1 MPLYFVRHGESLA
14 NEQNYFA
21 GAQNSPLTP
30 LGRRQARQAADYVRR
45 RGLHFD
51 QVHVS
56 TLERAQVT
64 AAIILEGVTGT
75 PQVITS
81 AALVERDFG
90 IFAGKNKTL
99 IKKSIGHRL
108 YDACFHDADGAPPD
122 GEHWMDMYARCKH
135 YYDTVLA
142 PLDRQGK
149 QVLVVAHKYIVEVF
163 ALIASGL
170 PPADYIDFRLPNSR
184 PLSWDELKQMTARS
198 SSRMNYLGEQ
208 TEIHLL
214 QWMLLAALGG
224 FALSCAGVRVLHIA
238 STTAI
243 VVLLAVNAFFLSVRI
258 EAGAL
263 RLTRGPEN
271 IALCVISVARALC
284 AMLLLTQFQNE
295 WIHVI
300 GLLLIVPPA
309 LSVPTFSLARG
320 GDYFFAARYTLV
332 LSVLLPL
339 LLLVLVVDHR
349 ELLGNAHALERFFVV
364 LLLALALPSLAAQGW
379 RRARPIAAGKLATNW
394 GWVGALTMVPMAL
407 LVGLRTEGTA
417 LVHALM
423 DGGWH
428 AWGALLLPFTLLLA
442 CRVGSAMY
450 LRAHQ
455 RVTGKQIDAGI
466 AADIHL
472 LQTSPN
478 IFLWLSLLLPG
489 TFTHAPTLVAGTLL
503 GFFAFALLDETWVV
517 RRFRAQITPALR
529 KPASPPIAVA
539 GVRNADNV
547 EQDDVALESR

>member
-30 LGRRQARQAADYVRR
+30 LGRRQARQAADYVRQ

-56 TLERAQVT
+56 TLERAQAT
-64 AAIILEGVTGT
+64 ASIILEGVTAP
-75 PQVITS
+75 PQVISS

-184 PLSWDELKQMTARS
+184 PLSWDELRQMTARS

-214 QWMLLAALGG
+214 QWMLIAAVGG
-224 FALSCAGVRVLHIA
+224 FALSCAGVRAPHIA

-263 RLTRGPEN
+263 RLTQGPEN
-271 IALCVISVARALC
+271 IALCVISVARACC
-284 AMLLLTQFQNE
+284 AMLLLTQFHNE

-339 LLLVLVVDHR
+339 LLLGLFVDHR
-349 ELLGNAHALERFFVV
+349 ALLGDAHALERFFVV

-417 LVHALM
+417 LVHALTH
-423 DGGWH
+423 GGWQ

-442 CRVGSAMY
+442 CRVGSAVY

-455 RVTGKQIDAGI
+455 SVTGKRIDAGI

-529 KPASPPIAVA
+529 RPASSPITAA
-539 GVRNADNV
+539 DVRTAENI
-547 EQDDVALESR
+547 ERDDVALESR

>member
-30 LGRRQARQAADYVRR
+30 LGRRQAQQAARYVCQRALR
-45 RGLHFD
+45 FD
-51 QVHVS
+51 EVHVS
-56 TLERAQVT
+56 TLERAQAT
-64 AAIILEGVTGT
+64 AAIILEGAQGN
-75 PQVITS
+75 PQVRLS

-170 PPADYIDFRLPNSR
+170 PPAEYIDFRLPNSR

-214 QWMLLAALGG
+214 QWMLLAAISG
-224 FALSCAGVRVLHIA
+224 FALSCLGVSLPHVVT
-238 STTAI
+238 TTAI
-243 VVLLAVNAFFLSVRI
+243 VALLAANAFFLSLRI
-258 EAGAL
+258 EPGAL
-263 RLTRGPEN
+263 RLTQGPEN
-271 IALCVISVARALC
+271 IALSVISVARALC
-284 AMLLLTQFQNE
+284 AMFLLTHFQNE

-332 LSVLLPL
+332 LSILLPV
-339 LLLVLVVDHR
+339 LLLVLYVDHR
-349 ELLGNAHALERFFVV
+349 EVLGNAHALERFFVL
-364 LLLALALPSLAAQGW
+364 LLLALALPCLLAQRW

-394 GWVGALTMVPMAL
+394 GWVGSLTMVPMAL
-407 LVGLRTEGTA
+407 LVSLRADGAA
-417 LVHALM
+417 LADALLH
-423 DGGWH
+423 GGWP
-428 AWGALLLPFTLLLA
+428 AWAALLLPFTLLMA
-442 CRVGSAMY
+442 CRVGSALY
-450 LRAHQ
+450 LHAHQ
-455 RVTGKQIDAGI
+455 AMTGKRISAAI
-466 AADIHL
+466 ASDIHL

-489 TFTHAPTLVAGTLL
+489 TFAHAPTLVAGTLL
-503 GFFAFALLDETWVV
+503 GFFAFALLDEAWVV
-517 RRFRAQITPALR
+517 RRFRAQIAPAMR
-529 KPASPPIAVA
+529 KLARRSTSANGVTTTATVGQDEAVL
-539 GVRNADNV
+539 D
-547 EQDDVALESR
+547 SR

>member
-30 LGRRQARQAADYVRR
+30 LGRRQARQAADYVRQ

-75 PQVITS
+75 PQVISS

-224 FALSCAGVRVLHIA
+224 FALSCVGVHVPHIA

-243 VVLLAVNAFFLSVRI
+243 VALLAVNAFFLSVRI

-263 RLTRGPEN
+263 RLTQGPEN

-284 AMLLLTQFQNE
+284 AMLLLTHFQNE

-442 CRVGSAMY
+442 CRVGSALY

-455 RVTGKQIDAGI
+455 RVTGKRIDAGI

-529 KPASPPIAVA
+529 KPASTPLSVA
-539 GVRNADNV
+539 DVRNTENV
-547 EQDDVALESR
+547 GQDDVALESR

>member
-21 GAQNSPLTP
+21 GAQNSPLTS
-30 LGRRQARQAADYVRR
+30 LGRRQAHQAADDVRQ

-208 TEIHLL
+208 AEIHLL

-224 FALSCAGVRVLHIA
+224 FALSCAGVRVPHIA

-423 DGGWH
+423 DGGWY

-529 KPASPPIAVA
+529 KPASAPIAVA

>member
-30 LGRRQARQAADYVRR
+30 LGRRQAHQAADYVRQ

-56 TLERAQVT
+56 TLERAQAT
-64 AAIILEGVTGT
+64 ATIILEGVIGT
-75 PQVITS
+75 PQVISS

-99 IKKSIGHRL
+99 IKKSIGHRD
-108 YDACFHDADGAPPD
+108 YDACFHDAGGAPPD

-135 YYDTVLA
+135 YYETVLA

-214 QWMLLAALGG
+214 QWMMLAALGG
-224 FALSCAGVRVLHIA
+224 FALSCAGVRMPHVA

-243 VVLLAVNAFFLSVRI
+243 VALLAVNAFFLSVRI
-258 EAGAL
+258 EARAL
-263 RLTRGPEN
+263 RLNRGPEN
-271 IALCVISVARALC
+271 IALGVLSVARALC

-295 WIHVI
+295 WTHVI

-332 LSVLLPL
+332 
-339 LLLVLVVDHR
+339 
-349 ELLGNAHALERFFVV
+349 
-364 LLLALALPSLAAQGW
+364 
-379 RRARPIAAGKLATNW
+379 
-394 GWVGALTMVPMAL
+394 
-407 LVGLRTEGTA
+407 
-417 LVHALM
+417 
-423 DGGWH
+423 
-428 AWGALLLPFTLLLA
+428 
-442 CRVGSAMY
+442 
-450 LRAHQ
+450 
-455 RVTGKQIDAGI
+455 
-466 AADIHL
+466 
-472 LQTSPN
+472 
-478 IFLWLSLLLPG
+478 
-489 TFTHAPTLVAGTLL
+489 
-503 GFFAFALLDETWVV
+503 
-517 RRFRAQITPALR
+517 
-529 KPASPPIAVA
+529 
-539 GVRNADNV
+539 
-547 EQDDVALESR
+547 

>member
-30 LGRRQARQAADYVRR
+30 LGRRQARQAADYVRQ

-56 TLERAQVT
+56 TLERAQAT
-64 AAIILEGVTGT
+64 ASIILEGVTAP
-75 PQVITS
+75 PQVISS

-108 YDACFHDADGAPPD
+108 YDVCFHDADGAPPD

-184 PLSWDELKQMTARS
+184 PLSWDELRQMTARS

-208 TEIHLL
+208 TEIRLL
-214 QWMLLAALGG
+214 QWMLIAAVGG
-224 FALSCAGVRVLHIA
+224 FALSCAGVRAPHIA

-271 IALCVISVARALC
+271 IALCVISVARAFC
-284 AMLLLTQFQNE
+284 AMLLLTQFHNE

-339 LLLVLVVDHR
+339 LLLGLFVDHR
-349 ELLGNAHALERFFVV
+349 ALLGNAHALERFFVV

-407 LVGLRTEGTA
+407 LVGLRTEGSA
-417 LVHALM
+417 LVHALTQ
-423 DGGWH
+423 GGWQ

-442 CRVGSAMY
+442 CRVGSAVY

-455 RVTGKQIDAGI
+455 SVTGKRIDAGI

-529 KPASPPIAVA
+529 RPVSSPISGAD
-539 GVRNADNV
+539 VRTAENI
-547 EQDDVALESR
+547 ERDVALESR

>member
-21 GAQNSPLTP
+21 GAQNSPLTS
-30 LGRRQARQAADYVRR
+30 LGRRQAQQAARYVRQR
-45 RGLHFD
+45 ALQFD
-51 QVHVS
+51 EVHVS
-56 TLERAQVT
+56 TLERAQAT
-64 AAIILEGVTGT
+64 AAIILEGASGHPRVLS
-75 PQVITS
+75 S

-122 GEHWMDMYARCKH
+122 GEHWMDMYARCKT

-170 PPADYIDFRLPNSR
+170 PPAEYIDFRLPNSR
-184 PLSWDELKQMTARS
+184 PLSWDELKRMTARS

-208 TEIHLL
+208 TEIRLL
-214 QWMLLAALGG
+214 QWMLIAALGG
-224 FALSCAGVRVLHIA
+224 FALSCLGIGLPHVLT
-238 STTAI
+238 TTAI
-243 VVLLAVNAFFLSVRI
+243 VALLAANAFFLSVRI
-258 EAGAL
+258 EPGAL
-263 RLTRGPEN
+263 RLSGGPED
-271 IALCVISVARALC
+271 IALSVLSVARAAL
-284 AMLLLTQFQNE
+284 AMFLLTQFHNP
-295 WIHVI
+295 WVHVI

-332 LSVLLPL
+332 LSILLPVL
-339 LLLVLVVDHR
+339 LLLLFLDHH
-349 ELLGNAHALERFFVV
+349 EVLGNVHALERFFVV
-364 LLLALALPSLAAQGW
+364 LVLALALPSLLAQGW

-394 GWVGALTMVPMAL
+394 GWVGSLTMVPMAFLVSLRAGGTSL
-407 LVGLRTEGTA
+407 LDA
-417 LVHALM
+417 LSH
-423 DGGWH
+423 GGWH
-428 AWGALLLPFTLLLA
+428 AWSALLLPLALLLA
-442 CRVGSAMY
+442 CRVGSALY
-450 LRAHQ
+450 LRVHQ
-455 RVTGKQIDAGI
+455 RVTGRTISAPV
-466 AADIHL
+466 ALDIHL

-503 GFFAFALLDETWVV
+503 GFFAFALLDEAWVV
-517 RRFRAQITPALR
+517 RQFRAQITPALR
-529 KPASPPIAVA
+529 VA
-539 GVRNADNV
+539 ATRPTEARTGTDPNV
-547 EQDDVALESR
+547 IEPDQVVLETR

>member
-21 GAQNSPLTP
+21 GAQDSPLTP
-30 LGRRQARQAADYVRR
+30 LGRRQARQAADFVRE
-45 RGLHFD
+45 RGLRFD

-56 TLERAQVT
+56 TLERAQAT
-64 AAIILEGVTGT
+64 AAIILEGVRDA
-75 PQVITS
+75 PQVLYS
-81 AALVERDFG
+81 DALNERDFG

-99 IKKSIGHRL
+99 IKKSIGHGL
-108 YDACFHDADGAPPD
+108 FDACFHDADGAPPD

-170 PPADYIDFRLPNSR
+170 PPAEYMDFRLPNSR
-184 PLSWDELKQMTARS
+184 PLSWEELKRMTARS
-198 SSRMNYLGEQ
+198 SSGLNYLGEQ

-214 QWMLLAALGG
+214 QWMLIAAVAG
-224 FALSCAGVRVLHIA
+224 FALSCVGLAVPHGLT
-238 STTAI
+238 STAI
-243 VVLLAVNAFFLSVRI
+243 VALLAVNAFFLSVRI
-258 EAGAL
+258 EPGAL
-263 RLTRGPEN
+263 RLTGGPEN
-271 IALCVISVARALC
+271 LALSVVSLARAGL
-284 AMLLLTQFQNE
+284 AMVLLTQSHNE
-295 WIHVI
+295 WVHVL

-332 LSVLLPL
+332 LSIVLPAAL
-339 LLLVLVVDHR
+339 LLLFLDHHEVL
-349 ELLGNAHALERFFVV
+349 GSAHALERFFVV
-364 LLLALALPSLAAQGW
+364 LLIALAVPSLLAQGW

-394 GWVGALTMVPMAL
+394 GWAGSLTMVPLAL
-407 LVGLRTEGTA
+407 LVGLQAGGRPLADA
-417 LVHALM
+417 LGH
-423 DGGWH
+423 GGWQ
-428 AWGALLLPFTLLLA
+428 AWAALLLPFALLLA
-442 CRVGSAMY
+442 CRLGSAAY
-450 LRAHQ
+450 LSAYQ
-455 RVTGKQIDAGI
+455 RVTGKAVSAAI
-466 AADIHL
+466 ASDIHL

-489 TFTHAPTLVAGTLL
+489 TFAHAPTLVAGTLL

-517 RRFRAQITPALR
+517 RRFRAQITPALHQHAAR
-529 KPASPPIAVA
+529 TATRARPLDASGVA
-539 GVRNADNV
+539 AGT
-547 EQDDVALESR
+547 VALDSR

>member
-30 LGRRQARQAADYVRR
+30 LGRRQARQAAEEVRR
-45 RGLHFD
+45 RGLQFD

-56 TLERAQVT
+56 TLERAQAT
-64 AAIILEGVTGT
+64 AAIILDGVPGT
-75 PQVITS
+75 PQVISS

-108 YDACFHDADGAPPD
+108 YDACFHDAQGAPPD
-122 GEHWMDMYARCKH
+122 GEHWMDMYARCKQ

-184 PLSWDELKQMTARS
+184 PLSWDELKHMTARS
-198 SSRMNYLGEQ
+198 SSRLNYLGEQ

-214 QWMLLAALGG
+214 QWMLIAAVAG
-224 FALSCAGVRVLHIA
+224 FALSCLGVSLPHGISSA
-238 STTAI
+238 AI
-243 VVLLAVNAFFLSVRI
+243 VALLAANAFFLSVRI
-258 EAGAL
+258 EPDAM

-271 IALCVISVARALC
+271 VALSVISVGRALI
-284 AMLLLTQFQNE
+284 AMVLLTQFDNA
-295 WIHVI
+295 WMHVLS
-300 GLLLIVPPA
+300 LLLIVPPA

-332 LSVLLPL
+332 LSMLLPVVL
-339 LLLVLVVDHR
+339 LLLFLDHR
-349 ELLGNAHALERFFVV
+349 EVLGNAHALERYFVV
-364 LLLALALPSLAAQGW
+364 LLLALALPCLLAQGW

-394 GWVGALTMVPMAL
+394 GWVGSLTMVPMAL
-407 LVGLRTEGTA
+407 LVALRAGGPA
-417 LVHALM
+417 LADALAH
-423 DGGWH
+423 GGWRS
-428 AWGALLLPFTLLLA
+428 WGALLLPFALLLT
-442 CRVGSAMY
+442 CRLGSAASLY
-450 LRAHQ
+450 LHQ
-455 RVTGKQIDAGI
+455 RVTGKRIG
-466 AADIHL
+466 AAIRSDIHL

-489 TFTHAPTLVAGTLL
+489 TFAHAPTLVAGTLL
-503 GFFAFALLDETWVV
+503 SFFAFALLDETWVV
-517 RRFRAQITPALR
+517 RRFRAQIKPALQQHPAR
-529 KPASPPIAVA
+529 ATTAASPP
-539 GVRNADNV
+539 GTPG
-547 EQDDVALESR
+547 DVALDGR